1 MFDLDTLH
9 YLNEQAH
16 LEAVERAQQAPVR
29 KSPVYPLSILARRLL
44 IGPPSLAHLLDLFA
58 NSEAVKAFVELV
70 REFLPEHEAEIMAQD
85 LDGRLQKFS
94 DYFSQRYFPLA
105 DRVYDELELE
115 NFVSFIPVVLMGFS
129 YEDYHEFEDF
139 RPGFILLLSLVV
151 YPYWD
156 GYESQEER
164 QACSRG
170 LLMKPVGGRV
180 PVIEEV
186 ERLVGAELAAL
197 IPANGWSPED
207 LHKMTDGTNFEGCG
221 EFADWI
227 CSCTECWQLDATY
240 DGYAEE
246 TWTWDVVEGLTEQWP
261 KVRQIQEKIA
271 HLTDWLEDDPRT
283 NFRELMAFLLG
294 RKDMIVP
301 KEQLPLPL
309 DEQGQMKPKT
319 LMEIFN
325 QEEVA
330 TSGENGNQT
339 PFRQATGADIEPLT
353 QF

>member
-9 YLNEQAH
+9 AMNEQAH
-16 LEAVERAQQAPVR
+16 LEAVERAKQAPVR
-29 KSPVYPLSILARRLL
+29 KPPVWPLSILARRLL

-70 REFLPEHEAEIMAQD
+70 REFLPEQEAEIMAQD
-85 LDGRLQKFS
+85 LDGRIQKFS
-94 DYFSQRYFPLA
+94 DYFNQRYFPLA
-105 DRVYDELELE
+105 DRAFDELSLE
-115 NFVSFIPVVLMGFS
+115 EFVSFIPVDLMGFS
-129 YEDYHEFEDF
+129 YDDYHQFEDF
-139 RPGFILLLSLVV
+139 RPGYILLLSLAI

-156 GYESQEER
+156 GYDSKEEM

-180 PVIEEV
+180 PIIEEAG
-186 ERLVGAELAAL
+186 RLVGAELAAL
-197 IPANGWSPED
+197 IPPNGWNAED

-240 DGYAEE
+240 DGYEE
-246 TWTWDVVEGLTEQWP
+246 EMWKRDVVEGLTEQWP
-261 KVRQIQEKIA
+261 RVRQIQEKIM

-283 NFRELMAFLLG
+283 NFRELMTFLLS

-309 DEQGQMKPKT
+309 DEKGQAKPKT
-319 LMEIFN
+319 LMEIFD

-339 PFRQATGADIEPLT
+339 PLRQTTRADIEAVT